1 MSLIPN
7 QTSIFNLLEKENGKV
22 IKNTIEKRRESSK
35 CAARERRGKET
46 CIFDE
51 LKYEVPVV
59 NEATVTHVDRIALLR
74 VAATLCRLRK
84 NGSSLFLTSDNKN
97 VCKNKYDSSLYNETS
112 LYEILDGFILVI
124 DSDDTILY
132 STESIS
138 MYLGLT
144 QTDVV
149 GHTLK
154 EYCHSV
160 DHSRLVNNIQSLRY
174 DGTCKTSVCLRMKTV
189 VSPRGRNLNLK
200 SAIMKSTQCTIKCLR
215 LSSGWLSLL
224 YISTEPVG
232 NGSITQNVTVLAKIT
247 HDEGNGT
254 FVTRH
259 TCDMRFSFVG
269 ENFNSLL
276 KKDSRSMVGTSF
288 YDLIHPADV
297 LEVGTSIKNLF
308 ETGHVQTIYYRL
320 IAPEDSLVYWMVTIC
335 NTVKHTS
342 KGQKGQYVICMH
354 YYLGSQKEDESY
366 MAVRSSEVSHQK
378 TNIPSK
384 TNQLIYDV
392 HDGNNDDDTHNTEAN
407 EENFIGLAP
416 KFVECSDFIL
426 QSPCLPLFL
435 EEDSIPNDFHDLFNN
450 LLIPRIFFLFYFI
463 IYFNNNNNI
472 FLESSIKRKSSYK
485 ALLAYLINDED
496 EANKYE
502 DSSIRT
508 TTRRPFF
515 TTSSISSPNTCLS
528 SQKCEGASPDS
539 VDSGFSGDSNE
550 QIKQESTNSRTFT
563 TSRGNNFVFLSDFY
577 EQYQDTMS
585 DDVTGTTGIFNNT
598 SLYTNVSTPTTPVT
612 NIDRINEREQ
622 NMEYDEDVFYYSAS
636 NTLSDW
642 DPKGRAPFVSVEQIT
657 QLESDDSL
665 LEFFLPTEFS

>member
-7 QTSIFNLLEKENGKV
+7 QASIFNLLEKENGKV

-84 NGSSLFLTSDNKN
+84 NGSSLFSTSDVKN
-97 VCKNKYDSSLYNETS
+97 ICKNKYDSSLYNETS
-112 LYEILDGFILVI
+112 LYEILDGFILVV

-149 GHTLK
+149 GHSLK
-154 EYCHSV
+154 EYCHSI
-160 DHSRLVNNIQSLRY
+160 DHSKLVNSIQSLRY
-174 DGTCKTSVCLRMKTV
+174 DETFKTSVCLRMKTV

-200 SAIMKSTQCTIKCLR
+200 SAIMKSTYCTIKCLR

-288 YDLIHPADV
+288 YDLVHPADV

-308 ETGHVQTIYYRL
+308 ETGHAQTIYYRL
-320 IAPEDSLVYWMVTIC
+320 IAPEDSLVYWMVTVC

-366 MAVRSSEVSHQK
+366 MTVRNNEGRFNGNHFTYLPALVSHQNS
-378 TNIPSK
+378 NIPSK
-384 TNQLIYDV
+384 INQLNYDI
-392 HDGNNDDDTHNTEAN
+392 HDGNNNDNYNTEAN
-407 EENFIGLAP
+407 EESFIGLAP
-416 KFVECSDFIL
+416 KFIECGDFVL

-450 LLIPRIFFLFYFI
+450 LLNHPLKE
-463 IYFNNNNNI
+463 NQVT
-472 FLESSIKRKSSYK
+472 KRCS
-485 ALLAYLINDED
+485 
-496 EANKYE
+496 
-502 DSSIRT
+502 
-508 TTRRPFF
+508 P
-515 TTSSISSPNTCLS
+515 TSSMMKKNPINMKIVPLEPLPEDYSIQPLQFLHQTHVHPLKNMKEPPQIVSIQDSQETQMNTLNKNT
-528 SQKCEGASPDS
+528 Q
-539 VDSGFSGDSNE
+539 
-550 QIKQESTNSRTFT
+550 KQEHT
-563 TSRGNNFVFLSDFY
+563 D
-577 EQYQDTMS
+577 YQ
-585 DDVTGTTGIFNNT
+585 
-598 SLYTNVSTPTTPVT
+598 
-612 NIDRINEREQ
+612 EREQ
-622 NMEYDEDVFYYSAS
+622 NMEYDEDVFFYSAS
-636 NTLSDW
+636 NSINDW

>member
-7 QTSIFNLLEKENGKV
+7 QASIFNLLEKENGKV

-84 NGSSLFLTSDNKN
+84 NGSSLFSTSDVKN
-97 VCKNKYDSSLYNETS
+97 ICKNKYDSSLYNETS
-112 LYEILDGFILVI
+112 LYEILDGFILVV

-149 GHTLK
+149 GHSLK
-154 EYCHSV
+154 EYCHSI
-160 DHSRLVNNIQSLRY
+160 DHSKLVNSIQSLRY
-174 DGTCKTSVCLRMKTV
+174 DETFKTSVCLRMKTV

-200 SAIMKSTQCTIKCLR
+200 SAIMKSTYCTIKCLR

-288 YDLIHPADV
+288 YDLVHPADV

-308 ETGHVQTIYYRL
+308 ETGHAQTIYYRL
-320 IAPEDSLVYWMVTIC
+320 IAPEDSLVYWMVTVC

-366 MAVRSSEVSHQK
+366 MTVR
-378 TNIPSK
+378 
-384 TNQLIYDV
+384 
-392 HDGNNDDDTHNTEAN
+392 NNE
-407 EENFIGLAP
+407 
-416 KFVECSDFIL
+416 
-426 QSPCLPLFL
+426 
-435 EEDSIPNDFHDLFNN
+435 
-450 LLIPRIFFLFYFI
+450 
-463 IYFNNNNNI
+463 
-472 FLESSIKRKSSYK
+472 ESSIKRKSSYK
-485 ALLAYLINDED
+485 ALLAYLINDE
-496 EANKYE
+496 EESNKYE
-502 DSSIRT
+502 NSTIRT
-508 TTRRPFF
+508 TPRRLFY
-515 TTSSISSPNTCLS
+515 TTSPIPSPNTCSS
-528 SQKCEGASPDS
+528 SQKYEGASPDS

-550 QIKQESTNSRTFT
+550 HIKQEYTKTRTYGL
-563 TSRGNNFVFLSDFY
+563 SRGNNSIFLSDFY
-577 EQYQDTMS
+577 DQYQDTMS
-585 DDVTGTTGIFNNT
+585 DDVTGTNGIFNNT
-598 SLYTNVSTPTTPVT
+598 SLYTNLSTPSTLTTH
-612 NIDRINEREQ
+612 IDRLNEREQ
-622 NMEYDEDVFYYSAS
+622 NMEYDEDVFFYSAS
-636 NTLSDW
+636 NSINDW

>member
-1 MSLIPN
+1 M
-7 QTSIFNLLEKENGKV
+7 
-22 IKNTIEKRRESSK
+22 
-35 CAARERRGKET
+35 
-46 CIFDE
+46 
-51 LKYEVPVV
+51 
-59 NEATVTHVDRIALLR
+59 
-74 VAATLCRLRK
+74 
-84 NGSSLFLTSDNKN
+84 
-97 VCKNKYDSSLYNETS
+97 YNETS
-112 LYEILDGFILVI
+112 LYEILDGFILVV

-149 GHTLK
+149 GHSLK
-154 EYCHSV
+154 EYCHSI
-160 DHSRLVNNIQSLRY
+160 DHSKLVNSIQSLRY
-174 DGTCKTSVCLRMKTV
+174 DETFKTSVCLRMKTV

-200 SAIMKSTQCTIKCLR
+200 SAIMKSTYCTIKCLR

-288 YDLIHPADV
+288 YDLVHPADV

-308 ETGHVQTIYYRL
+308 ETGHAQTIYYRL
-320 IAPEDSLVYWMVTIC
+320 IAPEDSLVYWMVTVC

-366 MAVRSSEVSHQK
+366 MTVR
-378 TNIPSK
+378 
-384 TNQLIYDV
+384 
-392 HDGNNDDDTHNTEAN
+392 NNE
-407 EENFIGLAP
+407 
-416 KFVECSDFIL
+416 
-426 QSPCLPLFL
+426 
-435 EEDSIPNDFHDLFNN
+435 
-450 LLIPRIFFLFYFI
+450 
-463 IYFNNNNNI
+463 
-472 FLESSIKRKSSYK
+472 ESSIKRKSSYK
-485 ALLAYLINDED
+485 ALLAYLINDE
-496 EANKYE
+496 EESNKYE
-502 DSSIRT
+502 NSTIRT
-508 TTRRPFF
+508 TPRRLFY
-515 TTSSISSPNTCLS
+515 TTSPIPSPNTCSS
-528 SQKCEGASPDS
+528 SQKYEGASPDS

-550 QIKQESTNSRTFT
+550 HIKQEYTKTRTYGL
-563 TSRGNNFVFLSDFY
+563 SRGNNSIFLSDFY
-577 EQYQDTMS
+577 DQYQDTMS
-585 DDVTGTTGIFNNT
+585 DDVTGTNGIFNNT
-598 SLYTNVSTPTTPVT
+598 SLYTNLSTPSTLTTH
-612 NIDRINEREQ
+612 IDRLNEREQ
-622 NMEYDEDVFYYSAS
+622 NMEYDEDVFFYSAS
-636 NTLSDW
+636 NSINDW